1 VTTRPLILMTDPTW
15 FDVSYEINPWMRP
28 GVWRADAERHLRAA
42 RNAFGALTAA
52 LKAAGASVEIIDGAQ
67 GLPDMVFA
75 ANAAVVLDGR
85 VLVARFRPAERR
97 GEEALFSPRS
107 ERLKARGLVDE
118 VAQIAPGVFQE
129 GAGDAIWD
137 ARRGHFW
144 TGYGQ
149 RSDRAASDA
158 IAAFFGREVVPLEL
172 ATERF
177 YHLDTCF
184 CPLSGGE
191 VLYYPPAFTPAA
203 LAEIQDARSC
213 RAADRSQR
221 RGRRRSSASTPSRS
235 ARRWSWPAPP
245 AARPEAER
253 GYRVAAVDLSPFI
266 LSGGGAFC
274 MTLRLDHVSA
284 PNRRPRADPPKR
296 PPPRR
301 SPETTDFI
309 AVERVR
315 RANYKPLDVVLT
327 RGEGV
332 YVWDVEGRRYL
343 DCLSAYSAVNQ
354 GHCHPKILEAMVAQA
369 GA

>member
-75 ANAAVVLDGR
+75 ANAAVVLHRR
-85 VLVARFRPAERR
+85 VLVGRFRPAERR
-97 GEEALFSPRS
+97 GEEALYLAAFRAM
-107 ERLKARGLVDE
+107 KARGLVDE

-144 TGYGQ
+144 TGFGQ

-158 IAAFFGREVVPLEL
+158 IAAFFRREVVPLEL
-172 ATERF
+172 ASPRF

-203 LAEIQDARSC
+203 LAEIKTRIPAEQLIEASDDDAAGLCVNAVSI
-213 RAADRSQR
+213 
-221 RGRRRSSASTPSRS
+221 GETVIM
-235 ARRWSWPAPP
+235 ARPP
-245 AARPEAER
+245 ARLRRALEAR
-253 GYRVAAVDLSPFI
+253 GYHVAAVDLSPFI
-266 LSGGGAFC
+266 LAGGAAFC
-274 MTLRLDHVSA
+274 LTLRLDHLSA
-284 PNRRPRADPPKR
+284 PNLA
-296 PPPRR
+296 
-301 SPETTDFI
+301 E
-309 AVERVR
+309 AVL
-315 RANYKPLDVVLT
+315 AKT
-327 RGEGV
+327 
-332 YVWDVEGRRYL
+332 
-343 DCLSAYSAVNQ
+343 AA
-354 GHCHPKILEAMVAQA
+354 A
-369 GA
+369 